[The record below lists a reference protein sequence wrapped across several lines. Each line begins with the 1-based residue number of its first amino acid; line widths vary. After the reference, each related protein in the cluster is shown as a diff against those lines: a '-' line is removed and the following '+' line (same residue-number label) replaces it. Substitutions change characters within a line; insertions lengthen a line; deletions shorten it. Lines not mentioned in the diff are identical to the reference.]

1 MAPVTFFGDGTRI
14 PMIAVSPFA
23 KKGAVSHSYSDH
35 TSIAK
40 FIERNWRPPT
50 LSSRSWDNLPNPTAS
65 AANPYVPTND
75 PAVGD
80 LFDLFDLFNF
90 GKGGGTG

>member
-1 MAPVTFFGDGTRI
+1 VAPVTFFGDGTRI

-23 KKGAVSHSYSDH
+23 KKGAVSHSYADH

-40 FIERNWRPPT
+40 FIERNWRLPT
-50 LSSRSWDNLPNPTAS
+50 LSSRSWDNLSNPAAS
-65 AANPYVPTND
+65 LASPYVSTNG

-80 LFDLFDLFNF
+80 LFDLFNF
-90 GKGGGTG
+90 RSGGGTS